1 MKAFMQRWFLL
12 SFLCLMAPGLL
23 LGDPFTEKKVEP
35 AKPVSGLDSSGAAV
49 ESADKNAK
57 KSEFPV
63 DGTVEVNP
71 SLRLREYPW
80 GPVIG
85 LFGSGTKVTV
95 IGTEGDFY
103 KVQVNGQTGYM
114 HKNFVSIPGAP
125 ASQVDPDY
133 PGDTRSGGYI
143 PKDGGSSTAGGNTG
157 SGTLPKK
164 PSVIGQAQGDGTP
177 AGALTW
183 AHDQM
188 PGGTCKGLN
197 SNNGQRSSNPD
208 AWDGWCLAFV
218 GTAYG
223 RKIPEL
229 RAPSAI
235 QAYYNFKNAGKI
247 KNDRN
252 PPAGAVMFTNK
263 TSTNPY
269 GHIFIAT
276 GEKAANGEPIV
287 ISTTS
292 SNIKKFTL
300 SQMVGSLQ
308 YLGWAMP

>member
-1 MKAFMQRWFLL
+1 MKLFMQRWLL
-12 SFLCLMAPGLL
+12 LFCLCFVASGLL
-23 LGDPFTEKKVEP
+23 ATAPFGETKVEP
-35 AKPVSGLDSSGAAV
+35 TKPVTGLVGSDAV
-49 ESADKNAK
+49 VKAPEKT
-57 KSEFPV
+57 EFPV
-63 DGTVEVNP
+63 EGTIEVDP
-71 SLRLREYPW
+71 ALRLREYPW

-95 IGTEGDFY
+95 LGTEGDFY

-125 ASQVDPDY
+125 ASQTEPDY
-133 PGDTRSGGYI
+133 PGDTRSGGHL
-143 PKDGGSSTAGGNTG
+143 PKPGSAGTTGGTT
-157 SGTLPKK
+157 GTLPAKA
-164 PSVIGQAQGDGTP
+164 SVIGQPQGDGTA

-188 PGGTCKGLN
+188 PGGSCKGVN
-197 SNNGQRSSNPD
+197 ANNGRRSSDPD

-235 QAYYNFKNAGKI
+235 QAYYNFNNAGKI
-247 KNDRN
+247 KTDRN

-263 TSTNPY
+263 TGSNPY

-292 SNIKKFTL
+292 YNIKKFTL
-300 SQMVGSLQ
+300 SQMVGGLQ